1 MDLISSEQR
10 HLLSIGRV
18 PMLRK
23 RSVLRHK
30 LLDKLGERIEKF
42 CDNSDSQWF
51 LIFGMPGCGKTHLLN
66 SLLWEKPE
74 ISLALFDRVIW
85 LTDRRMDEE
94 GPLNLATVCLLI
106 ASLDS
111 PQTCDEKSEEIL
123 PKDEVDMMG
132 GETEGLL
139 GTSQSCSIGNKLK
152 TILENIPKK
161 ILLILDGVLNSE
173 TVRFFDEYKANNCK
187 ILATSTSTD
196 LFTSVDYLDIFRLE
210 TDELD
215 ISELGQ
221 LLKKFGFEDYFNNND
236 LFEII
241 EKTGGN
247 IALIEKLMTLARGN
261 KDHLQMLLSEFSTSR
276 HPLNEFSCNTSY
288 PFNNLEGSIKICMK
302 MLGDSL
308 CRSFDFCSVLEP
320 SAWTPFEVISLIWP
334 LDICG
339 NETES
344 HLKSLLSHQLQTI
357 VCNSLLD
364 DLPKTKNKSLTN
376 YFRLQPLIHN
386 FLLHSRSNSYKNF
399 IKSSQILISK
409 LKLKQKEKSSS
420 DGSDGNS
427 DFYYFCFTQYLERNE
442 QRLIQLGNLI
452 EGKEKRFLTSKLF
465 NRDVNKSRTHLG
477 VEGIDNNFNNFSN
490 PFIRFIQSFWNK

>member
-221 LLKKFGFEDYFNNND
+221 LLKKFGFEAIN
-236 LFEII
+236 
-241 EKTGGN
+241 
-247 IALIEKLMTLARGN
+247 
-261 KDHLQMLLSEFSTSR
+261 
-276 HPLNEFSCNTSY
+276 
-288 PFNNLEGSIKICMK
+288 
-302 MLGDSL
+302 
-308 CRSFDFCSVLEP
+308 
-320 SAWTPFEVISLIWP
+320 
-334 LDICG
+334 
-339 NETES
+339 
-344 HLKSLLSHQLQTI
+344 
-357 VCNSLLD
+357 
-364 DLPKTKNKSLTN
+364 
-376 YFRLQPLIHN
+376 
-386 FLLHSRSNSYKNF
+386 
-399 IKSSQILISK
+399 
-409 LKLKQKEKSSS
+409 
-420 DGSDGNS
+420 
-427 DFYYFCFTQYLERNE
+427 
-442 QRLIQLGNLI
+442 
-452 EGKEKRFLTSKLF
+452 
-465 NRDVNKSRTHLG
+465 
-477 VEGIDNNFNNFSN
+477 
-490 PFIRFIQSFWNK
+490 